1 MAFINKIKIGTTSY
15 NINLNDQ
22 SIGEGLI
29 KNKDGKLECL
39 WGNGM
44 MFNGFYGISISYD
57 NKFFECDNNNNTFY
71 VLGSNVV
78 DSNNALNTIGTNDIN
93 NNTFAIELSL
103 NVGNT
108 LNFDQDGALTINYN

>member
-29 KNKDGKLECL
+29 KNQDGKLECL

-44 MFNGFYGISISYD
+44 IFDSHSGIMISFD
-57 NKFFECDNNNNTFY
+57 KMFFECDDINNTFY
-71 VLGSNVV
+71 IVGTNVV
-78 DSNNALNTIGTNDIN
+78 DSNNALNTSGIKDIN
-93 NNTFAIELSL
+93 AIKLSL

-108 LNFDQDGALTINYN
+108 LDFDKDGALTNNL